1 MRGDRRQFLSTVSDR
16 RAPTL
21 GIPNPQHYLRP
32 ARPIHY
38 PSHTP
43 YTHSDARRELEH
55 SLETPRTPDYPHLIR
70 SKHLKTHQNGR
81 RQETH
86 RQEARRQEAH
96 GEEARREEARREE
109 AGREEARRE
118 EARREEARGEEAR
131 RQEAGRQE
139 AGRQEAGGEE
149 ARRQEARGEEAGQE
163 VDAPIALKTSRATTH
178 DDRPLFP
185 NPTFPG
191 AQASKHIRVHPQY
204 VIQISA

>member
-32 ARPIHY
+32 ARPTHY

-81 RQETH
+81 RQETR

-96 GEEARREEARREE
+96 
-109 AGREEARRE
+109 
-118 EARREEARGEEAR
+118 
-131 RQEAGRQE
+131 
-139 AGRQEAGGEE
+139 GEE

-163 VDAPIALKTSRATTH
+163 VDALIAFKTSRATTR

-185 NPTFPG
+185 NPTSP
-191 AQASKHIRVHPQY
+191 ARKQASTYEYTP
-204 VIQISA
+204 ST